1 MRVTTLGMSRSPQ
14 NEQREGMDS
23 RPVSE
28 CGTRF
33 TCAALSCRVAI
44 VVPTYNE
51 AENLP
56 ELARRLFSLELQDLR
71 LYIVDDG
78 SPDGTADVARRLSVD
93 YDSRIEVISRS
104 GKLGLGTAYTTGFA
118 RALAEDIDYVVQMDA
133 DLSHVPEEIP
143 QMLEM
148 LDRFD
153 VAVGSRY
160 TSGGGLDPEWS
171 AKRRMLSGFGNHL
184 IRAVTG
190 VRVKDVTS
198 GFKAYRANALR
209 SLDLTRIRCV
219 GFGFQAEIA
228 HYCQSNGLN
237 VVEHPITFMERTRG
251 ESKMSIRI
259 IAEAMWKLTLLRI
272 RTI

>member
-1 MRVTTLGMSRSPQ
+1 MKRR
-14 NEQREGMDS
+14 EQREEVDS

-28 CGTRF
+28 CGVS
-33 TCAALSCRVAI
+33 AALSCRVAV

-56 ELARRLFSLELQDLR
+56 ELSGRLFALGLDDLR
-71 LYIVDDG
+71 LYIVDDS
-78 SPDGTADVARRLSVD
+78 SPDGTADVARKLSEE
-93 YDSRIEVISRS
+93 YDGRIEVISRS

-118 RALAEDIDYVVQMDA
+118 RALTEDIDYLVQMDA
-133 DLSHVPEEIP
+133 DLSHVPEEVP
-143 QMLEM
+143 HMLAK

-160 TSGGGLDPEWS
+160 VSGGGLDPAWS
-171 AKRRMLSGFGNHL
+171 AKRRMLSGCGNHM

-190 VRVKDVTS
+190 VKARDVTS
-198 GFKAYRANALR
+198 GFKAYRAGALR
-209 SLDLTRIRCV
+209 SLDLSRIRCI

-228 HYCQSNGLN
+228 HYCQSNGLK

-251 ESKMSIRI
+251 ESKMSFRI

-272 RTI
+272 RSI

>member
-1 MRVTTLGMSRSPQ
+1 MSDQDTMSSSS
-14 NEQREGMDS
+14 NEHQGDPRISG
-23 RPVSE
+23 
-28 CGTRF
+28 
-33 TCAALSCRVAI
+33 RVAV

-56 ELARRLFSLELQDLR
+56 ELASRLFALDVDELL

-78 SPDGTADVARRLSVD
+78 SPDGTAEVARELSGE
-93 YDSRIEVISRS
+93 YDGRIEVISRS

-118 RALAEDIDYVVQMDA
+118 SALTEEIDYVVQMDA
-133 DLSHVPEEIP
+133 DLSHSPEEVP
-143 QMLEM
+143 HMLAK

-171 AKRRMLSGFGNHL
+171 AKRRMLSGYGNHL

-190 VRVKDVTS
+190 VRVRDVTS
-198 GFKAYRANALR
+198 GFKAYRASALR
-209 SLDLTRIRCV
+209 SLDLSRIRCI

-237 VVEHPITFMERTRG
+237 VVEHPITFMDRTRG
-251 ESKMSIRI
+251 ESKMSVRI
-259 IAEAMWKLTLLRI
+259 VAEAIWKLTLLRI

>member
-1 MRVTTLGMSRSPQ
+1 MPGSMADPSAMSSSSHEHQGEPRVPG
-14 NEQREGMDS
+14 
-23 RPVSE
+23 
-28 CGTRF
+28 
-33 TCAALSCRVAI
+33 RVAV

-56 ELARRLFSLELQDLR
+56 ELVSRLFSLDLDDLW

-78 SPDGTADVARRLSVD
+78 SPDGTAEVARELSGE
-93 YDSRIEVISRS
+93 YHNRIEVISRS
-104 GKLGLGTAYTTGFA
+104 GKQGLGTAYTTGFA
-118 RALAEDIDYVVQMDA
+118 RALSAPVDYVVQMDA

-143 QMLEM
+143 HMLAK

-160 TSGGGLDPEWS
+160 TSGGGLDPDWS
-171 AKRRMLSGFGNHL
+171 ANRRMLSGCGNHL

-190 VRVKDVTS
+190 VRVRDVTS
-198 GFKAYRANALR
+198 GFKAYRASALR
-209 SLDLTRIRCV
+209 TLDLSSIRCI

-237 VVEHPITFMERTRG
+237 VVEHPITFMDRTRG
-251 ESKMSIRI
+251 ESKMSVRI
-259 IAEAMWKLTLLRI
+259 VAEAMWKLTLLRI
-272 RTI
+272 RTF

>member
-1 MRVTTLGMSRSPQ
+1 MSYTPHNTSSISDMRKEDHPG
-14 NEQREGMDS
+14 
-23 RPVSE
+23 
-28 CGTRF
+28 
-33 TCAALSCRVAI
+33 RVAV

-56 ELARRLFSLELQDLR
+56 ELASRLFALDLDDLW

-78 SPDGTADVARRLSVD
+78 SPDGTADVARKLSGQ
-93 YDSRIEVISRS
+93 YENRIEVISRS
-104 GKLGLGTAYTTGFA
+104 GKQGLGTAYTTGFA
-118 RALAEDIDYVVQMDA
+118 RALEEDVGCVVQMDA

-143 QMLEM
+143 LMLAE
-148 LDRFD
+148 LDRSD
-153 VAVGSRY
+153 VVVGSRY

-171 AKRRMLSGFGNHL
+171 AKRRMLSGGGNHL

-190 VRVKDVTS
+190 VRVRDVTS
-198 GFKAYRANALR
+198 GFKAYRASALR
-209 SLDLTRIRCV
+209 SLDLSRIRCI

-228 HYCQSNGLN
+228 HYCQSNGLK

-251 ESKMSIRI
+251 ESKMSVRI
-259 IAEAMWKLTLLRI
+259 VAEAMWKLTLLRI

>member
-1 MRVTTLGMSRSPQ
+1 MIPG
-14 NEQREGMDS
+14 
-23 RPVSE
+23 
-28 CGTRF
+28 
-33 TCAALSCRVAI
+33 RVAV

-56 ELARRLFSLELQDLR
+56 ELASRLFALDLEDIR
-71 LYIVDDG
+71 LLIVDDG
-78 SPDGTADVARRLSVD
+78 SPDGTAEIARQLSAE

-118 RALAEDIDYVVQMDA
+118 RALADGVDYVVQMDA

-143 QMLEM
+143 QMLAK
-148 LDRFD
+148 LDGFD
-153 VAVGSRY
+153 VTVGSRY

-190 VRVKDVTS
+190 IRVRDVTS
-198 GFKAYRANALR
+198 GFKAYRASALR
-209 SLDLTRIRCV
+209 SLDLSRIRCI

-228 HYCQSNGLN
+228 HYCQANGLK
-237 VVEHPITFMERTRG
+237 VTEHPITFMERTRG
-251 ESKMSIRI
+251 ESKMSFMIV
-259 IAEAMWKLTLLRI
+259 AEAMWKLTLLRI

>member
-1 MRVTTLGMSRSPQ
+1 MNRSLQETHSESGP
-14 NEQREGMDS
+14 
-23 RPVSE
+23 PV
-28 CGTRF
+28 
-33 TCAALSCRVAI
+33 RVAI

-56 ELARRLFSLELQDLR
+56 ELASRLFALELGDIH
-71 LYIVDDG
+71 LYVVDDG
-78 SPDGTADVARRLSVD
+78 SPDGTADVARELSGEFD
-93 YDSRIEVISRS
+93 RRIETISRS

-118 RALAEDIDYVVQMDA
+118 RALAEDVDFVVQMDA

-143 QMLEM
+143 KMLAK
-148 LDRFD
+148 LGRFD

-160 TSGGGLDPEWS
+160 ASGGGLDPEWS
-171 AKRRMLSGFGNHL
+171 AKRRLLSSSGNHL

-198 GFKAYRANALR
+198 GFKAYRASALR
-209 SLDLTRIRCV
+209 SLDLSRIRCI

-228 HYCQSNGLN
+228 HYCQANGLS

-251 ESKMSIRI
+251 ESKMSVRI

-272 RTI
+272 RTF

>member
-1 MRVTTLGMSRSPQ
+1 MSAGERISTRMSRSSHEDQGPQ
-14 NEQREGMDS
+14 GQRGS
-23 RPVSE
+23 
-28 CGTRF
+28 
-33 TCAALSCRVAI
+33 VAV

-56 ELARRLFSLELQDLR
+56 ELAGRLFSLDLEDLR

-78 SPDGTADVARRLSVD
+78 SPDGTADVALRLSD
-93 YDSRIEVISRS
+93 EYEGRIGVISRS
-104 GKLGLGTAYTTGFA
+104 GKQGLGTAYTTGFA
-118 RALAEDIDYVVQMDA
+118 KALTEDIDYVVQMDA

-143 QMLEM
+143 QMLGK

-160 TSGGGLDPEWS
+160 TSGGGLDPGWS
-171 AKRRMLSGFGNHL
+171 TKRRMLSSYGNHL

-198 GFKAYRANALR
+198 GFKAYRASSLR
-209 SLDLTRIRCV
+209 SLDLSRIRCI

-228 HYCQSNGLN
+228 HYCQANGLT
-237 VVEHPITFMERTRG
+237 VTEHPITFMERTRG
-251 ESKMSIRI
+251 ESKMSVRI

>member
-1 MRVTTLGMSRSPQ
+1 MADPRAMSS
-14 NEQREGMDS
+14 S
-23 RPVSE
+23 SHE
-28 CGTRF
+28 CRDETRI
-33 TCAALSCRVAI
+33 SGRVAVI
-44 VVPTYNE
+44 VPTYNE

-56 ELARRLFSLELQDLR
+56 ELASRLFALDLDDLW

-78 SPDGTADVARRLSVD
+78 SPDGTADVARGLSEE
-93 YDSRIEVISRS
+93 YDNRIEVISRS

-118 RALAEDIDYVVQMDA
+118 RALTEDIDYVVQMDA
-133 DLSHVPEEIP
+133 DLSHAPEEVP
-143 QMLEM
+143 YMLAE

-153 VAVGSRY
+153 VTVGSRY

-171 AKRRMLSGFGNHL
+171 AKRRMLSGCGNHM

-190 VRVKDVTS
+190 VRVRDVTS
-198 GFKAYRANALR
+198 GFKAYRASALR
-209 SLDLTRIRCV
+209 SLDLSRIRCI

-228 HYCQSNGLN
+228 HYCQANGLS
-237 VVEHPITFMERTRG
+237 VTEHPITFMERTRG